1 MFLIRGESVF
11 VACDID
17 VYVSVDF
24 YYPGNGWHCV
34 VNMFVQVSYGK
45 VAFVTRICVS
55 LCVIVRVP
63 LYVLVCL
70 IAFVRLYVCHCVFVS
85 LCVSLCVYTYRYM
98 HLVIFYIHVL
108 TYILI

>member
-11 VACDID
+11 VAFDID

-34 VNMFVQVSYGK
+34 VNMFVQGSYGK

-55 LCVIVRVP
+55 LCVIVCHSACAI
-63 LYVLVCL
+63 VCTC
-70 IAFVRLYVCHCVFVS
+70 VSNCVCAIV
-85 LCVSLCVYTYRYM
+85 CVSLCVYPSKNPSK
-98 HLVIFYIHVL
+98 LVHQPS
-108 TYILI
+108 

>member
-11 VACDID
+11 VAFDID

-45 VAFVTRICVS
+45 VAFVTRICMS

-70 IAFVRLYVCHCVFVS
+70 IACVRLYVCHCVCILQRILQS
-85 LCVSLCVYTYRYM
+85 LFTNRADPNCT
-98 HLVIFYIHVL
+98 IVL
-108 TYILI
+108 FTDVT